1 MTSPVAGART
11 GSADIPIERVGTA
24 GGDVV
29 TRTGFRLSWGA
40 VLAGLAIAT
49 ALQIVLTLFGTA
61 IGLAA
66 YDPGGEKALGIG
78 TGVWALISGL
88 IALFLGGSTVGRLAG
103 RLSRVDGFLHGV
115 LLWALSTL
123 LTLWLITR
131 GIGAVIGGT
140 LGVVGKTVG
149 VVGNVAGGAVS
160 AVASGAAS
168 AAGSGL
174 GAAASAAVD
183 NRGALKTQFEDL
195 LRETG
200 NPNLSPEALKA
211 AGKQAANVATK
222 GPADNSAAA
231 QDIADLV
238 QDKARTINRDDI
250 INIISAKTGRSR
262 AESEQLADRVTQA
275 ATDARSKLSDAAQ
288 NVQAK
293 AQDVAQ
299 TVKENAPVVAEK
311 AASGASTGIWLALL
325 GMGLSLAAAV
335 FGTQRTAPE

>member
-11 GSADIPIERVGTA
+11 SPADIPIERVG
-24 GGDVV
+24 V
-29 TRTGFRLSWGA
+29 TTSHTGFRLSWGA

-61 IGLAA
+61 VGLAA

-78 TGVWALISGL
+78 TAVWALLSGL
-88 IALFLGGSTVGRLAG
+88 IALFFGGSTVGRLAG
-103 RLSRVDGFLHGV
+103 RLTRTDGFLHGV
-115 LLWALSTL
+115 LLWSLSTL
-123 LTLWLITR
+123 LTLYLLTR
-131 GIGAVIGGT
+131 GIGAIVGT
-140 LGVVGKTVG
+140 TFGVVGKTLG
-149 VVGNVAGGAVS
+149 VVGNVAGTAAGAV
-160 AVASGAAS
+160 ATGAAS
-168 AAGSGL
+168 AVGSGVSAAA
-174 GAAASAAVD
+174 GAAANNS
-183 NRGALKTQFEDL
+183 GALKDQFTQL

-200 NPNLSPEALKA
+200 NPALQPESLKA
-211 AGKQAANVATK
+211 AGKQAANVAAN
-222 GPADNSAAA
+222 GPADNGAAA
-231 QDIADLV
+231 QDIAALV
-238 QDKARTINRDDI
+238 QDKSRAISRDDI
-250 INIISAKTGRSR
+250 INIISSKTGRSR

-275 ATDARSKLSDAAQ
+275 ANDARSRLSQTAE